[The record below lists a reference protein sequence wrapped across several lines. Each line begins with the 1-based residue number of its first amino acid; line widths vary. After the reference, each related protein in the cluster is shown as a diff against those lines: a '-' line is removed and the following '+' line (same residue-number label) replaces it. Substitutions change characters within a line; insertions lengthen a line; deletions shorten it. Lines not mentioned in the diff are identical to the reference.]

1 MPTRPAAAVATLL
14 AYCLVLARGA
24 GTADRAGERAVQK
37 VFRYSSFVG
46 LIAVIAV
53 TVALSWFY
61 RRLAFDALVETETRA
76 NVALTKAFA
85 NSIWPAYAG
94 FFGQA
99 GRIPAAELPQREE
112 IPRLRRELMLLA
124 QGLDVVKVKVYDAS
138 GLTVFSTDAR
148 QIGQD
153 KRTNAGFLGARS
165 GTPASELTFR
175 DHFDAWEGE
184 IAERNIIATYVP
196 VRIGEAAPVEAVM
209 EVYSDVTPLVRKLE
223 RTQARIVAGVIG
235 ALALLYA
242 LLLWMSGRSDHVL
255 RQQEAQRIASEE
267 RVRYQAFHDPL
278 TGLPNRTS
286 FVEHLEKAIRRAKRF
301 GWSLGLMFLDLDRF
315 KRVNDSLGHEAG
327 DELLQIAARRL
338 QDSIRESDMLFRMGG
353 DEFTVL
359 LENVKGPEEA
369 AAVAARMSQALAE
382 PIELR
387 RHELA
392 ATASIGIALYP
403 KDDETGE
410 RLVKSADTA
419 MYRAKELGRS
429 RYTFFT
435 QEMNDRVESQ
445 LVLEAG
451 LQRAVRNDEFV
462 LHYQP
467 RVSAATRR
475 VVGVEAL
482 LRWKHP
488 ERGLVPP
495 GEFIPLL
502 EESGLIVPV
511 GARVI
516 ESACRQNKAWQDAG
530 LPPMRVSVNIS
541 SRQFRT
547 GSLEETT
554 REALRA
560 SGLQPEWLEI
570 ELTESL
576 LVENSEHAVAVMERL
591 KAIGVAISI
600 DDFGTGYSSLG
611 YLKRFPI
618 DSLKI
623 DRSFVKDLRTS
634 ATDAA
639 IVDAISALAHSLGL
653 GLVAEG
659 VEETAQAEFLRA
671 RYCAEMQGYLFGRPV
686 PPEEMADAVRRL
698 ARGQERL
705 AATV

>member
-1 MPTRPAAAVATLL
+1 VVR
-14 AYCLVLARGA
+14 
-24 GTADRAGERAVQK
+24 K

-46 LIAVIAV
+46 LVAVIVV

-76 NVALTKAFA
+76 NVALTRAFA
-85 NSIWPAYAG
+85 NSIWPSYAD
-94 FFGQA
+94 FVRQA
-99 GRIPAAELPQREE
+99 GRIPPAELPQRAE
-112 IPRLRRELMLLA
+112 IRSLRRDLALLA
-124 QGLDVVKVKVYDAS
+124 HGLDVVKVKVYDPA
-138 GLTVFSTDAR
+138 GLTVFSSDPR

-153 KRTNAGFLGARS
+153 KRGNPGFRAALG
-165 GTPASELTFR
+165 GKPASEVTFR
-175 DHFDAWEGE
+175 NHFDAWEGE
-184 IAERNIIATYVP
+184 ITDRNIIATYVP
-196 VRIGEAAPVEAVM
+196 VRVRDGARVEAVV
-209 EVYSDVTPLVRKLE
+209 EIYSDVTLLVAKLE
-223 RTQARIVAGVIG
+223 QAQVRIIAVVIG
-235 ALALLYA
+235 ALSLLYV
-242 LLLWMSGRSDHVL
+242 LMLWMSGRADRIL
-255 RQQEAQRIASEE
+255 REQEAQRVANEA
-267 RVRYQAFHDPL
+267 RVRHQAYHDPL
-278 TGLPNRTS
+278 TGLPNRAS
-286 FVEHLEKAIRRAKRF
+286 FVEHLDEAIRRSKRF

-327 DELLQIAARRL
+327 DELLRVAARRL
-338 QDSIRESDMLFRMGG
+338 QGAIREVDQLFRMGG

-359 LENVKGPEEA
+359 LENIKGPEEA
-369 AAVAARMSQALAE
+369 AAVATRMLAALAE
-382 PIELR
+382 AVNVKD
-387 RHELA
+387 HELV

-403 KDDETGE
+403 RDDQTGE

-419 MYRAKELGRS
+419 MYRAKELGRN
-429 RYTFFT
+429 RYAFFT

-467 RVSAATRR
+467 RVSAASRR

-495 GEFIPLL
+495 GDFISLL

-511 GARVI
+511 GARVL
-516 ESACRQNKAWQDAG
+516 EAACRQNKAWQDAG

-541 SRQFRT
+541 SRQFRSE
-547 GSLEETT
+547 SLEETI
-554 REALRA
+554 RAALHS
-560 SGLQPEWLEI
+560 SGLAPEWLEI

-576 LVENSEHAVAVMERL
+576 LVENSDQAVAVMQRL

-623 DRSFVKDLRTS
+623 DRSFVKDMRSS

-659 VEETAQAEFLRA
+659 VEEAAQADFLRA
-671 RYCAEMQGYLFGRPV
+671 RYCTELQGYLFGRPV
-686 PPEEMADAVRRL
+686 PPEDVADAVRRL
-698 ARGQERL
+698 APAQGRPAI
-705 AATV
+705 AA

>member
-1 MPTRPAAAVATLL
+1 
-14 AYCLVLARGA
+14 VL
-24 GTADRAGERAVQK
+24 K

-46 LIAVIAV
+46 LVAVIAV

-85 NSIWPAYAG
+85 NSIWPSYAA
-94 FFGQA
+94 FVGQA
-99 GRIPAAELPQREE
+99 GTLPAADLPQRDE
-112 IPRLRRELMLLA
+112 IRQLRRDLKLLA
-124 QGLDVVKVKVYDAS
+124 QGLDVVKVKVYDTR

-153 KRTNAGFLGARS
+153 KRANTGFRAALG
-165 GTPASELTFR
+165 GTAASEITYR

-184 IAERNIIATYVP
+184 IADRNIIATYVP
-196 VRIGEAAPVEAVM
+196 VRIQEAAPVEAVM
-209 EVYSDVTPLVRKLE
+209 EVYSDVTPLVAKLG
-223 RTQARIVAGVIG
+223 RTQIQIVAGVIG
-235 ALALLYA
+235 ALSLLY
-242 LLLWMSGRSDHVL
+242 LLMLWMTGRSDRIL
-255 RQQEAQRIASEE
+255 REQEAERVASEE
-267 RVRYQAFHDPL
+267 RIRYQAYHDPL

-286 FVEHLEKAIRRAKRF
+286 FVEHLEEAIRRSKRF

-327 DELLQIAARRL
+327 DELLRIAAGRL
-338 QDSIRESDMLFRMGG
+338 QGCIRESDMLFRMGG

-359 LENVKGPEEA
+359 LENVKGAEEA
-369 AAVAARMSQALAE
+369 AAVAVRMSQAVAE

-387 RHELA
+387 HHELA
-392 ATASIGIALYP
+392 ATVSIGIALYP
-403 KDDETGE
+403 KDDQTGE

-419 MYRAKELGRS
+419 MYRAKDLGRN
-429 RYTFFT
+429 RYAFFT

-467 RVSAATRR
+467 RVAAATRR

-482 LRWKHP
+482 LRWQHP

-511 GARVI
+511 GARVL

-547 GSLEETT
+547 GSLEETV

-560 SGLQPEWLEI
+560 SALAPEWLEI

-659 VEETAQAEFLRA
+659 VEEAGQAEFLRA
-671 RYCAEMQGYLFGRPV
+671 RYCTEMQGYLFGRPV

-705 AATV
+705 AAIA